1 MGSLST
7 GVVARRTSSEISSV
21 LWFVSTIG
29 LPVAR
34 FSAVRT
40 EIFASLAIFLF
51 LGEFLELL
59 ESWGCIRSID
69 GGRVGWFC
77 IRGADVCALSV
88 GDIGLIV
95 HSPNLVKFFS

>member
-1 MGSLST
+1 M

-21 LWFVSTIG
+21 LWFISAIG
-29 LPVAR
+29 LPVAG

-40 EIFASLAIFLF
+40 EIFALSAIFLL

-59 ESWGCIRSID
+59 KSWGCIRSVD
-69 GGRVGWFC
+69 RGRVGWFC
-77 IRGADVCALSV
+77 IRGADVCASSV

-95 HSPNLVKFFS
+95 HSPNLDKFFS